1 MSQLDRDVSLKS
13 LIEKLPQS
21 IGILLQNI
29 QLPSDNGEALYEKM
43 IDGTLV
49 GASDGLLKKENGK
62 YKGRYAFSLQ
72 ALENDD
78 GRIVGNA
85 AAPISNDM
93 TSLTTELYGLLT
105 TVICIFLVWTQNK
118 NKYTG
123 IRSFPPV
130 KVYLDNK
137 EAIDK
142 ANTKPE
148 KLNVSEF
155 LKPEYDLEMILWDIQ
170 NIMPVK
176 IRHHWVKGHQNER
189 KDGSVIY
196 GPFERHV
203 QLNIEMD
210 ALASIGNNQQ
220 STMRSVYTHTKMAVF
235 QKDGV
240 LASNLESFL
249 YEKINGEILHTYI
262 AEKYD
267 WDDEVMQDIHWS
279 GIGKALKSYTSFQR
293 RKITQMMYEW
303 QNNGTQKMKINRE
316 DGKCPACSEA
326 ETHLHHIYC
335 QDNQMKMERK
345 K

>member
-49 GASDGLLKKENGK
+49 GASDGSLKKENGK

-118 NKYTG
+118 NKYPG

-130 KVYLDNK
+130 NIYLDNK

-303 QNNGTQKMKINRE
+303 QNDGTQKIKINRE